1 MVVIVMGVAGSGKTT
16 IGQLLARA
24 LGWKFRDA
32 DGLHPA
38 QNRDKMGRG
47 IALTE
52 TDRRPWLEAVRRIVE
67 KYLARGESAV
77 IACSALKQSYRDLLI
92 VDSAAVRIVY
102 LRGPKELIER
112 RLAQRHGHFFNPG
125 LLTSQ
130 FETLEEP
137 DGAIVED
144 ISRDPAEIADS
155 IRAKL
160 GL

>member
-1 MVVIVMGVAGSGKTT
+1 MIVIVMGVAGSGKTT

-24 LGWKFRDA
+24 MGWKFRDA
-32 DGLHPA
+32 DGLHPSE
-38 QNRDKMGRG
+38 NRDKMSRG
-47 IALTE
+47 IALTDL
-52 TDRRPWLEAVRRIVE
+52 DRRPWLEAVRRLIE
-67 KYLARGESAV
+67 GYLASGESAV

-102 LRGPKELIER
+102 LRGPRDLIER
-112 RLAQRHGHFFNPG
+112 RLVERHGHFFNPG

-137 DGAIVED
+137 HSAIVED
-144 ISRDPAEIADS
+144 ISRDPVEIAAS

-160 GL
+160 CP